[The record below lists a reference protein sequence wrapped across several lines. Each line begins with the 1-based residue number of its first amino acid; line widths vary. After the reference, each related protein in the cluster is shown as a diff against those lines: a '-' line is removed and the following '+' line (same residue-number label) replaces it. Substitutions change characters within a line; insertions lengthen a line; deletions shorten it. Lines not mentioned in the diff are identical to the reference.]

1 MVKQYKTRLNPKTLP
16 PAVHD
21 AFNMPLMEAAAA
33 LLDDV
38 DFRLVLAEFIDTAPA
53 ASLPALTRELSLEDL
68 IEPGLTEDVQR
79 RLLSRWYELHEAKG
93 TLYGIRLVLS
103 LLGMQVRWT
112 QWYEKE
118 PKGQPGTHRA
128 VVFPKEAI
136 FDAQDILLDPRMQ
149 KIARRAIANYARKS
163 QFVELFVGLSN
174 QNTIHPVVV
183 SQRSRKIRI
192 NGPQLGNQ
200 NHSIHTYAGGGAYTY
215 RRVRVNANGG
225 LYD

>member
-1 MVKQYKTRLNPKTLP
+1 MVKQYKPRLDPKTLP

-21 AFNMPLMEAAAA
+21 AFNVPLMEASAA

-79 RLLSRWYELHEAKG
+79 RLLKRWYELHEAKG

-118 PKGQPGTHRA
+118 PMGQPGTHRA
-128 VVFPKEAI
+128 VVFPQEAI

-149 KIARRAIANYARKS
+149 KIARRAIENYARKS

-192 NGPQLGNQ
+192 NGPQLGDQ
-200 NHSIHTYAGGGAYTY
+200 KHIIPTFAGGGAYAFK
-215 RRVRVNANGG
+215 RIRIAAKGG
-225 LYD
+225 LYG

>member
-1 MVKQYKTRLNPKTLP
+1 MAKTRLDPKTLP
-16 PAVHD
+16 PAVRD
-21 AFNMPLMEAAAA
+21 AFNVPLMEASAA
-33 LLDDV
+33 LLDEA
-38 DFRLVLAEFIDTAPA
+38 DFRLVLAEFINTAPA

-79 RLLSRWYELHEAKG
+79 RLLKRWYEIHEAKG

-112 QWYEKE
+112 QWYERE

-128 VVFPKEAI
+128 VVFPREAI
-136 FDAQDILLDPRMQ
+136 FDAQDVLLDPRMQ
-149 KIARRAIANYARKS
+149 KIARRAIENYARKS

-174 QNTIHPVVV
+174 QNTIHPVLV
-183 SQRSRKIRI
+183 SQRSRKIKI

-200 NHSIHTYAGGGAYTY
+200 KHSIHSYLGSGAYVY
-215 RRVRVNANGG
+215 KRVRVNANGG

>member
-1 MVKQYKTRLNPKTLP
+1 MVKQYKTRLDPKTLP
-16 PAVHD
+16 PAVRD
-21 AFNMPLMEAAAA
+21 AFNVPLMEASAA

-79 RLLSRWYELHEAKG
+79 RLLKRWYELHEAKG

-128 VVFPKEAI
+128 VAFPQEAI

-149 KIARRAIANYARKS
+149 KIARRAIENYARKS

-183 SQRSRKIRI
+183 SQQSRKIRI
-192 NGPQLGNQ
+192 NAPQLGNQ
-200 NHSIHTYAGGGAYTY
+200 NHSIHTYAGGGAYAY

>member
-1 MVKQYKTRLNPKTLP
+1 MADESKTRLDPKTLP
-16 PAVHD
+16 PAVRD
-21 AFNMPLMEAAAA
+21 AFNVPLMEASAA

-79 RLLSRWYELHEAKG
+79 RLLKRWYEIHEAKG

-112 QWYEKE
+112 QWYERE

-128 VVFPKEAI
+128 VVFPREAI
-136 FDAQDILLDPRMQ
+136 FDAQDVLLDPRMQ
-149 KIARRAIANYARKS
+149 KIARRAIENYARKS
-163 QFVELFVGLSN
+163 QFVEMFIGLSN
-174 QNTIHPVVV
+174 QNTIHPVVI
-183 SQRSRKIRI
+183 SQQSRKIRI

-200 NHSIHTYAGGGAYTY
+200 KHSIHSYIGGGAYAFKRT
-215 RRVRVNANGG
+215 RVLAKGG
-225 LYD
+225 LYG

>member
-1 MVKQYKTRLNPKTLP
+1 MADLIKTRLDPKTLP
-16 PAVHD
+16 PAVRD
-21 AFNMPLMEAAAA
+21 AFNVPLMEASAA

-38 DFRLVLAEFIDTAPA
+38 DFRLLLAEFIDTAPA

-79 RLLSRWYELHEAKG
+79 RLLKRWYEIHEAKG

-112 QWYEKE
+112 QWYERE

-128 VVFPKEAI
+128 VVFPREAI
-136 FDAQDILLDPRMQ
+136 FDAQDVLLDPRMQ
-149 KIARRAIANYARKS
+149 KIARRAIENYARKS
-163 QFVELFVGLSN
+163 QFVEMFIGLSN
-174 QNTIHPVVV
+174 QNTIHLVVV
-183 SQRSRKIRI
+183 SQQSRKIRI

-200 NHSIHTYAGGGAYTY
+200 NHSIHTYAGGGAYAY
-215 RRVRVNANGG
+215 RRVRVKANGG